1 MILGEEHMTDITNNL
16 FAPAAR
22 AQAKARSALVKSDWF
37 TILVHWTS
45 AIAMFLSLF
54 TGMRIAADGIG
65 AVVPK
70 WFLPILFQ
78 GEMWTVHFYAGLALF
93 GSASAYLVYLKA
105 GALFDRN
112 SLGKLRVL
120 TLQTSVKMK
129 WGAINV
135 ALHWLLY
142 ALVLVMFVTGV
153 LMYTGRGGWIIT
165 IHRFAA
171 EGAIVYIFAHLIAH
185 FMYGGWWQLLRIFV
199 PQSLKMGGIATS
211 KPAWLAIAAMVP
223 AVAAVGAVDL
233 NTRDTLHMRASAT
246 MPDLAKSLDDPAWAA
261 AAPVFIHTS
270 QGSSMKDNSGESL
283 VEMRALRFEDKAW
296 FAIRWEDPTRSVA
309 RVPIKKEADGWHLM
323 AKDVDRMDVADYYDD
338 KLSIVF
344 TASDAFG
351 NGGIIHLGAVPAEG
365 KPKPM
370 NERGLHFTTDGSTNE
385 MWQWKSTRGGMLGSM
400 DHQFIGPP
408 REPTE
413 REAKGLDRYQGG
425 YSNYDGASPYTYNW
439 VSEPVGGY
447 KGPVKVKFLPKDL
460 AATKVAMG
468 APLSGP
474 DDQVTES
481 QRYWMMDSEVI
492 PYTAEAD
499 ALIPVGTVLPGVVL
513 KNGGKYTGER
523 GALSA
528 NATWA
533 DGHWTL
539 IVSRSL
545 KAEGKFDRSF
555 EPGAAMNIYVAA
567 YDRTQT
573 RHTRHQ
579 RPVKLRVE

>member
-1 MILGEEHMTDITNNL
+1 MTDL
-16 FAPAAR
+16 ASGLSAPAVR
-22 AQAKARSALVKSDWF
+22 ATRAARSRLVKSDWF
-37 TILVHWTS
+37 TIAVHWTS
-45 AIAMFLSLF
+45 AIAMVLSLF

-70 WFLPILFQ
+70 WFLPILLQ
-78 GEMWTVHFYAGLALF
+78 GEMWSVHFYAGLALF

-120 TLQTSVKMK
+120 ALPTSMRMK
-129 WGAINV
+129 WGAVNV

-153 LMYTGRGGWIIT
+153 LMFTGRGGWIIT
-165 IHRFAA
+165 VHRFAA
-171 EGAIVYIFAHLIAH
+171 EGAIVYIFAHIIAH

-199 PQSLKMGGIATS
+199 PQSLKVEGAATS
-211 KPAWLAIAAMVP
+211 RPAWLALAAAVP
-223 AVAAVGAVDL
+223 AVVAVGAIDL

-246 MPDLAKSLDDPAWAA
+246 MPDLAKSLDDPAWASA
-261 AAPVFIHTS
+261 TPVFVHTA
-270 QGSSMKDNSGESL
+270 QGTGMPGGAGESL
-283 VEMRALRFEDKAW
+283 VELRALRFEEKAY
-296 FAIRWEDPTRSVA
+296 FAFRWEDPNRSVA
-309 RVPIKKEADGWHLM
+309 RVPLKKEADGWHLM
-323 AKDVDRMDVADYYDD
+323 ASDVDRMDVADYYDD
-338 KLSIVF
+338 KFSIVF
-344 TASDAFG
+344 TTSEAFG
-351 NGGIIHLGAVPAEG
+351 DGGIIHLGALPAEG
-365 KPKPM
+365 KPTPM

-425 YSNYDGASPYTYNW
+425 YSNYEGSAPYTYNW

-460 AATKVAMG
+460 AATKAAMG

-481 QRYWMMDSEVI
+481 QRYWMMDNEVI
-492 PYTAEAD
+492 PYSAEAD

-513 KNGGKYTGER
+513 KNGGQYTGER
-523 GALSA
+523 AALKA
-528 NATWA
+528 NAQWA

-539 IVSRSL
+539 IVSRTAR
-545 KAEGKFDRSF
+545 KEGKYDSSF
-555 EPGAAMNIYVAA
+555 EPGAALNIYVAA
-567 YDRTQT
+567 YDHTQT

-579 RPVKLRVE
+579 RPVRLRVE